1 MTLIASKSNKEAF
14 YLLHEGTQ
22 YQSYQFLGAHLEER
36 DGCKGVN
43 FAVWAPNAKE
53 VNVSGSFNGWDG
65 THHAMT
71 MQDGIWSLFIPEL
84 EEGTLYKYEIVT
96 LDGDRYLKADP
107 YAFQTEVRP
116 ETASIITSLEN
127 YEWQDE
133 DWVANNSSDQHLQ
146 RPLLIYE
153 VHLGS
158 WKRKEDGGFYSYVEL
173 ADELVDYVH
182 ERGYTH
188 IELMPLAEHPLDSSW
203 GYQVTSYYS
212 VTSRFGSPRDF
223 MYFVDRCH
231 QKGIGV
237 IMDWVPAHFCKDAH
251 GLGRFD
257 GSPLY
262 EYADSR
268 KGENPT
274 WGTYIFD
281 YGKPEV
287 VSYLISNALFWMDKY
302 HVDGL
307 RVDAVYSLLTLN
319 FNRPKEEWITNEH
332 GGEEHLEGIAFLQK
346 LNAVV
351 FSRYPDMLMIAE
363 DSSAFPGVTTPV
375 DYDGLGFNYK
385 WNLAFTSDTLSFM
398 KKNQSERNGQEDQ
411 LTRSLLGTRDANYV
425 LPYSHDE
432 VNYPNKSL
440 LGKMSGDDNWQRFA
454 NLRVLYAYLM
464 AHPGKKLVFMG
475 TEFGQMNDWNAE
487 GSLEWELLSHE
498 EHQQFAEFV
507 KEMNHFYKGEK
518 ALWELDFEPSGFVS
532 LVAEEKE
539 DSLVTLLRKA
549 KSGNDQLILINN
561 FKIEAHEGYR
571 LGVPEPGG
579 YQEVFNSDK
588 LEFGGSGITNAERL
602 ETEEWSCQGYAH
614 SISVNIPPLAAVIL
628 KYMPKEG

>member
-1 MTLIASKSNKEAF
+1 MTLIASKTNKDAF

-22 YQSYQFLGAHLEER
+22 YQSYHFLGAHLEER

-71 MQDGIWSLFIPEL
+71 MQDGIWSLFIPDL

-96 LDGDRYLKADP
+96 LDGDRYLKSDP

-127 YEWQDE
+127 YEWQDK
-133 DWVANNSSDQHLQ
+133 DWFANNTSDQHLQ
-146 RPLLIYE
+146 KPLLIYE

-158 WKRKEDGGFYSYVEL
+158 WKRKADGGFYSYVEL

-212 VTSRFGSPRDF
+212 VTSRFGSPKDF

-262 EYADSR
+262 EHSDSR

-287 VSYLISNALFWMDKY
+287 ISYLISNALFWMDMY

-319 FNRPKEEWITNEH
+319 FNRPEEEWIQNEQ
-332 GGEEHLEGIAFLQK
+332 GGVENLEGIAFLQK

-351 FSRYPDMLMIAE
+351 FSRYPGMLMIAE
-363 DSSAFPGVTTPV
+363 DSSAYPGVTTPV
-375 DYDGLGFNYK
+375 EFGGLGFNYK
-385 WNLAFTSDTLSFM
+385 WNLAFTSDTLAYM
-398 KKNQSERNGQEDQ
+398 KQTQSERSGQEDQ

-432 VNYPNKSL
+432 VNYPKKSL
-440 LGKMSGDDNWQRFA
+440 LGKMSGEDNWQRFA
-454 NLRVLYAYLM
+454 NLRVLYTYLM

-475 TEFGQMNDWNAE
+475 TEFGQMNDWNSE
-487 GSLEWELLSHE
+487 DSLEWELLSHE

-507 KEMNHFYKGEK
+507 KGMNHFYIGEK
-518 ALWELDFEPSGFVS
+518 ALWELDFEPSGFIS

-539 DSLVTLLRKA
+539 DGLVTLLRNA
-549 KSGNDQLILINN
+549 KTGNEQLIIINN
-561 FKIEAHEGYR
+561 FKQEAHEGYR

-579 YQEVFNSDK
+579 YQEVFNSDR
-588 LEFGGSGITNAERL
+588 LEFGGSGITNADRL